1 MVQVNIFNVSRET
14 RKVDIMDVLIQLIS
28 SVGFPI
34 AMCVYMTYTLNKQTE
49 LHKQEIDELR
59 QAIENNTLAL
69 NELSRGGN

>member
-1 MVQVNIFNVSRET
+1 MFHVKQKRGGY
-14 RKVDIMDVLIQLIS
+14 IMDTLIQLIS

-49 LHKQEIDELR
+49 VHKQEIDELR
-59 QAIENNTLAL
+59 TAINNNTMAL

>member
-1 MVQVNIFNVSRET
+1 
-14 RKVDIMDVLIQLIS
+14 MDTLIQLIS

-49 LHKQEIDELR
+49 VHKQEIDELR
-59 QAIENNTLAL
+59 TAINNNTQAL

>member
-1 MVQVNIFNVSRET
+1 
-14 RKVDIMDVLIQLIS
+14 MDVLIQLIS

-49 LHKQEIDELR
+49 LHKQEIDGLR

-69 NELSRGGN
+69 NELSKGGN